1 MEKMHQED
9 SASEMAYMEEELKN
23 NALLLADHT
32 WHFEGDNEVRLLPI
46 INDIVHR
53 TNL

>member
-1 MEKMHQED
+1 MEKISQED
-9 SASEMAYMEEELKN
+9 SASEMAYLEEEL
-23 NALLLADHT
+23 NALL

-46 INDIVHR
+46 IHGIVHR